1 MGMVYN
7 MDQEYKEEVICY
19 EICSISLIVID
30 DDPNPGNSRVQVL
43 ASVASLVTKISL
55 FTFAALF

>member
-7 MDQEYKEEVICY
+7 MDQEYKEEVISSD
-19 EICSISLIVID
+19 ICSITLIVIYE
-30 DDPNPGNSRVQVL
+30 DPNPGNSSGQVL
-43 ASVASLVTKISL
+43 ASVASVVTKISL